1 MLENRKFC
9 LNHRCSL
16 LAGDPRASV
25 SIHWPQRVNNSCYM
39 VACLTNKSMGLCEA
53 TDTPGVPEGTTS
65 LCLWGITKVFCV
77 CGDDLTTSMSN
88 HSYQLPVSQLIAG
101 GNMQAVYIYIYIYIQ
116 KLLSWLHT
124 HAHFLFLIPFRSSPL
139 LKFRK
144 EYFYF

>member
-39 VACLTNKSMGLCEA
+39 VACLTNKLMGLCEA

-77 CGDDLTTSMSN
+77 CGDDLLTSMSN

-101 GNMQAVYIYIYIYIQ
+101 GNMQAVYIYIYIYIYIYT
-116 KLLSWLHT
+116 KIT
-124 HAHFLFLIPFRSSPL
+124 VLITYTCSLPL
-139 LKFRK
+139 NSF
-144 EYFYF
+144 